1 MSIHEHD
8 QGHDHDDRDHAGH
21 DHGSHDHNDHGHGHS
36 HGIGGH
42 VHALASFGKAFAIG
56 IALNSAYVLAEA
68 FYGVAAHSLALLA
81 DAGHNLGDVLGL
93 AAAWGASVLGRRKP
107 GGRYTYGLRRT
118 SVLAALG
125 NAVVLL
131 VVTGGIAWEA
141 IRRLADP
148 EPTGGITIM
157 VVAAA
162 GIAVNGI
169 TAWLF
174 MSGRKGDLNIRG
186 AFMHMASDALVAA
199 GVVVAG
205 GLISWTGWHWLDPA
219 ISLVISAV
227 IVVGTWSLLRDSVNL
242 SLDAVP
248 NGIDQDA
255 VSACLRA
262 LPGIVKIHDL
272 HIWGMS
278 TTETA
283 LTAHLVRAE
292 EALDDGL
299 VQRACQE
306 VRKRFGIGHATFQVE
321 TSAIAHACE
330 LRSDSVV

>member
-1 MSIHEHD
+1 MSSHQHD
-8 QGHDHDDRDHAGH
+8 HDHDDGHAAHQHAGH
-21 DHGSHDHNDHGHGHS
+21 QHTQGS
-36 HGIGGH
+36 GGH
-42 VHALASFGKAFAIG
+42 VHAPASFGTAFAIG

-93 AAAWGASVLGRRKP
+93 AAAWGASMLGKRKP
-107 GGRYTYGLRRT
+107 GGRYTYGLRR
-118 SVLAALG
+118 SSILAALG

-141 IRRLADP
+141 IRRFAEP
-148 EPTGGITIM
+148 EAPGGTTIM
-157 VVAAA
+157 TVAAV

-205 GLISWTGWHWLDPA
+205 GLILWTGWHWLDPA

-227 IVVGTWSLLRDSVNL
+227 IVAGTWSLLRDSVNL

-248 NGIDQDA
+248 EGIDQNA
-255 VSACLRA
+255 VAACLRG
-262 LPGIVKIHDL
+262 LPGVVEVHDL
-272 HIWGMS
+272 HIWGLS
-278 TTETA
+278 TTDTA
-283 LTAHLVRAE
+283 LTAHLVRNDGARDD
-292 EALDDGL
+292 AL
-299 VQRACQE
+299 VRQASAE
-306 VRKRFGIGHATFQVE
+306 VRERFGIGHATFQVE
-321 TSAIAHACE
+321 SPEMARSCD
-330 LRSDSVV
+330 LRPEHVV